1 MHLERNSTILQFIHS
16 SPIIIAMKTVIQRV
30 KQAKVTVDQE
40 VTGAISQGLLVF
52 LGVHIDDRP
61 EDTTWLVNKI
71 LDFRIFQDEQ
81 GKMNKSLRDI
91 NGEILVVSQ
100 FTLYGNCMN
109 GRRPD
114 FIQSAPPEIAIPIY
128 EKFVGEVRDEIGDVQ
143 TGKFGANMDVSLIN
157 DGPVTF
163 ILESKK

>member
-114 FIQSAPPEIAIPIY
+114 FI
-128 EKFVGEVRDEIGDVQ
+128 
-143 TGKFGANMDVSLIN
+143 
-157 DGPVTF
+157 
-163 ILESKK
+163 